1 MLTENLQWNI
11 VYSYFKKKG
20 YVSHQIDTF
29 NDYINNGIQRVV
41 EESDIVLNQ
50 PEYKYSI
57 SFGQVFIPTPSII
70 EEDRT
75 IRKILPSEARQRDLT
90 YDVPIY
96 VNILEKIEYE
106 DKNIETEIYEHK
118 RIIIGRT
125 PIMLLSDK
133 CNLKHLNKSEKIK
146 AGETDNDH
154 GGYFLIKGKER
165 VLIGQLRGV
174 YNKPIVI
181 EQKPGEK
188 YKFICEVRCMSE
200 ETGHSVLVQAKIGID
215 DRSLVFNIPYIKE
228 SIPMGIL
235 FKALGIVGDK
245 EIYNIIGNITGN
257 KKIDKYITYII
268 RDSYFIKTQEEALMY
283 ISDYTLH
290 VIKDDKKINYTSQVV
305 ENELLPHMGAL
316 ATIKEKCFYIGYMV
330 NKLLSTVVGLRS
342 EDDRDNYANKR
353 VEMAGVL
360 CCELFRTLFKR
371 FLNTVEMQIE
381 KKKQRPDIIS
391 IISRTNSITSGL
403 KSCFSTGTWSV
414 SKNNYVRSGVSQV
427 LSRLTY
433 GATLSHLRRIM
444 IPIGKEGKNAKIRQI
459 HPSQIMYIC
468 PTECFDPETPILT
481 WNGEIKLAKYITI
494 GDILINDEGK
504 PTKVIKTIS
513 GTSPMYEINVDKS
526 NFINHIVTSNHILTL
541 KIRQHNVI
549 RHIKKKNRPFY
560 YEVKYFDKNS
570 MMFKYKSFKTEEDAD
585 IFSKEIDE
593 KYNDIIDISIKDYE
607 KLPLFIKE
615 KLVIFKC
622 KNILWNKKEVMID
635 PYILGMWLGDGNSN
649 SKGFTTEDQE
659 LLSEWKNY
667 AEKINAKIKL
677 VARYISEKDKKNNK
691 KYTYHSYQINDKKIY
706 RPDISYSITCE
717 FKKLLEFYG
726 LINNKHIPLDYI
738 VNDRETRLKV
748 LAGLIDTDGNV
759 RNFHEIRI
767 TQGLHNYRII
777 EDAFYLATSLGF
789 SCHVN
794 IGKSQWTHYF
804 DDGNSEKR
812 YSQYKEL
819 TITGEFLYEI
829 PTKLFRKK
837 LHKFTKQNIITRC
850 NSFIQS
856 KFTLIEKGLGQFVG
870 WQLEGN
876 GRFLLSDCTVSHN
889 TPEGQ
894 SIGIVLNMSL
904 MSTVTLRIPTVV
916 VKEIIENSDNIIFI
930 NDYEGA
936 NDKSRI
942 FLNGILM
949 GITLDKNKFIDEM
962 KCYRDN
968 DLLDKQIS
976 LAIEDNDVYIYCDEG
991 RFMRPLL
998 TINDATNRPYISES
1012 NFVPDWDELL
1022 RQNYIQY
1029 IDNSEIQS
1037 SVIAMDEKDLA
1048 DHKNDFCEICPSMML
1063 GVMASTIPFPDHNQ
1077 CIWYNEPVYMHDG
1090 TTKKISDIVV
1100 GDRVITFNPKTQEQT
1115 ITTVTHTYTNTT
1127 EKQLFQIITK
1137 SGRKITAT
1145 FDHQFMTNKGWTRL
1159 ENLNTTD
1166 SLIGISLEPK
1176 PVSNAIKDINILE
1189 IKKGT
1194 SILTEQLP
1202 IVARIIGY
1210 TYFSNVYLSDEYN
1223 MTVQVTFTNDN
1234 DIQEFEKDLG
1244 LLGGI
1249 NEKPYKV
1256 LNKYIYENKLPK
1268 LISKFRNIIDVPDW
1282 IYNGSDMIKR
1292 EFIAGFSNF
1301 LFNGFNSPS
1310 KIFSDKITYMLN
1322 SLDIVHCKITREN
1335 NNFVYYTVED
1345 KVAYYDT
1352 INYRYNYK
1360 VKIKKGIYVEY
1371 IRNNNMDMLFDEW
1384 KNTLVIKSTTIFVPI
1399 DKIIPSDENIIS
1411 DITVAKEEYQSFL
1424 CGDAFCV
1431 HNSPRNIYQCLCP
1444 ETDVLMFDGTRKAI
1458 KNVKIGD
1465 KVITF
1470 DPKTLKISTTTV
1482 IHQYVRETTQK
1493 IYKIKTTSGREIVA
1507 TENHP
1512 FMTPDGWCK
1521 VGNMNDRTKIGIYLK
1536 YMYICDEEKKLEK
1549 KNDCIF
1555 VNIQSIQEI
1564 SNQLISDITVEHE
1577 NHSFIAGDGFLSSNS
1592 SMG

>member
-11 VYSYFKKKG
+11 VYSYFKEKG

-41 EESDIVLNQ
+41 EESDIVINQ
-50 PEYKYSI
+50 PEYKYTI
-57 SFGQVFIPTPSII
+57 SFGKVFIPTPSII

-75 IRKILPSEARQRDLT
+75 IRKILPFEARQRDLT

-96 VNILEKIEYE
+96 VNIIEKIEYE
-106 DKNIETEIYEHK
+106 DKNTETEIYEHK

-133 CNLKHLNKSEKIK
+133 CNLKHLNKSERIK

-181 EQKPGEK
+181 EQKAGEK
-188 YKFICEVRCMSE
+188 YKYVCEVRSMSE

-215 DRSLVFNIPYIKE
+215 DRTLVFNIPYIKE
-228 SIPMGIL
+228 SIPIGIL
-235 FKALGIVGDK
+235 FKALGIIEEKD
-245 EIYNIIGNITGN
+245 IYNIIGNLN
-257 KKIDKYITYII
+257 NHKQIDKYITYII

-283 ISDYTLH
+283 ISEYTLH

-305 ENELLPHMGAL
+305 ENELLPHMGIF
-316 ATIKEKCFYIGYMV
+316 ATIKEKCFYLGYMV
-330 NKLLSTVVGLRS
+330 NKLLSTVVGLRT

-468 PTECFDPETPILT
+468 PTE
-481 WNGEIKLAKYITI
+481 
-494 GDILINDEGK
+494 
-504 PTKVIKTIS
+504 
-513 GTSPMYEINVDKS
+513 
-526 NFINHIVTSNHILTL
+526 
-541 KIRQHNVI
+541 
-549 RHIKKKNRPFY
+549 
-560 YEVKYFDKNS
+560 
-570 MMFKYKSFKTEEDAD
+570 
-585 IFSKEIDE
+585 
-593 KYNDIIDISIKDYE
+593 
-607 KLPLFIKE
+607 
-615 KLVIFKC
+615 
-622 KNILWNKKEVMID
+622 
-635 PYILGMWLGDGNSN
+635 
-649 SKGFTTEDQE
+649 
-659 LLSEWKNY
+659 
-667 AEKINAKIKL
+667 
-677 VARYISEKDKKNNK
+677 
-691 KYTYHSYQINDKKIY
+691 
-706 RPDISYSITCE
+706 
-717 FKKLLEFYG
+717 
-726 LINNKHIPLDYI
+726 
-738 VNDRETRLKV
+738 
-748 LAGLIDTDGNV
+748 
-759 RNFHEIRI
+759 
-767 TQGLHNYRII
+767 
-777 EDAFYLATSLGF
+777 
-789 SCHVN
+789 
-794 IGKSQWTHYF
+794 
-804 DDGNSEKR
+804 
-812 YSQYKEL
+812 
-819 TITGEFLYEI
+819 
-829 PTKLFRKK
+829 
-837 LHKFTKQNIITRC
+837 
-850 NSFIQS
+850 
-856 KFTLIEKGLGQFVG
+856 
-870 WQLEGN
+870 
-876 GRFLLSDCTVSHN
+876 

-894 SIGIVLNMSL
+894 SIGIVLNLSL
-904 MSTVTLRIPTVV
+904 MTTVTLRIPTVV
-916 VKEIIENSDNIIFI
+916 VKEIIENSDNIVFI

-949 GITLDKNKFIDEM
+949 GITLDKNKFIEEM

-1012 NFVPDWDELL
+1012 NFIPDWNELL
-1022 RQNYIQY
+1022 KQNYIQY

-1090 TTKKISDIVV
+1090 TTKKISDVV
-1100 GDRVITFNPKTQEQT
+1100 IGDRVITFNPETQEQY
-1115 ITTVTHTYTNTT
+1115 ITKVTHTYTNTT
-1127 EKQLFQIITK
+1127 QKQLFQITTK

-1176 PVSNAIKDINILE
+1176 PVSNTIKDINVLE

-1194 SILTEQLP
+1194 NILTEQLP

-1210 TYFSNVYLSDEYN
+1210 AYFSSVFLTDEYN
-1223 MTVQVTFTNDN
+1223 MAVQITFSNDN
-1234 DIQEFEKDLG
+1234 DLRDFEKDLV
-1244 LLGGI
+1244 LLGI
-1249 NEKPYKV
+1249 NTNSCKISN
-1256 LNKYIYENKLPK
+1256 NKYIYENKLPK

-1292 EFIAGFSNF
+1292 EFIAGFSIF
-1301 LFNGFNSPS
+1301 LFNGFNSPT
-1310 KIFSDKITYMLN
+1310 KIFADKITYMLN
-1322 SLDIVHCKITREN
+1322 SLNIIHCKMTCEN
-1335 NNFVYYTVED
+1335 SNFVYYRVED
-1345 KVAYYDT
+1345 MILYYDT
-1352 INYRYNYK
+1352 INYRYNYQ

-1371 IRNNNMDMLFDEW
+1371 IRNNMDMLFDVW
-1384 KNTLVIKSTTIFVPI
+1384 KKTVIIKSTTIFVPI
-1399 DKIIPSDENIIS
+1399 DKIVPSEENIIS
-1411 DITVAKEEYQSFL
+1411 DITVAIEEYQSFL

-1431 HNSPRNIYQCLCP
+1431 HNSPRNIYQ
-1444 ETDVLMFDGTRKAI
+1444 
-1458 KNVKIGD
+1458 
-1465 KVITF
+1465 
-1470 DPKTLKISTTTV
+1470 
-1482 IHQYVRETTQK
+1482 
-1493 IYKIKTTSGREIVA
+1493 
-1507 TENHP
+1507 
-1512 FMTPDGWCK
+1512 
-1521 VGNMNDRTKIGIYLK
+1521 
-1536 YMYICDEEKKLEK
+1536 
-1549 KNDCIF
+1549 
-1555 VNIQSIQEI
+1555 
-1564 SNQLISDITVEHE
+1564 
-1577 NHSFIAGDGFLSSNS
+1577 S